1 MVKILGLIILIAGL
15 GVGVYL
21 VLNQTGFFSRADASL
36 APINMQISNIS
47 DNSISVSWLTNK
59 PATGFI
65 GYGVTDRLGS
75 VVGDDRDGGGQK
87 ERLTHHVTLKNL
99 DPNKTYYFKIVS
111 GGKIFD
117 SNGKPLSQKTAPVAD
132 NAPPVADPL
141 IGKVTKKDG
150 GVPNEALVYLKFGD
164 NSLLSSYTR
173 TKANWLITLNN
184 ARTADL
190 KNYAII
196 NPNNSAQLLVSAGA
210 DGFLDK
216 TFKLGERGSVAKL
229 ALNPE
234 KAIPTNTA
242 LTGES
247 TNQQAKPATATGPNT
262 PTTGVLD
269 TANCDVIS
277 GWTCDANDYNASI
290 DVHIYDGV
298 AGVGTIVANGKADRE
313 RSDLKT
319 AANTC
324 NSTTAHGFEFSTP
337 ASLKDGK
344 EHTIYAYGINIPA
357 SNEGN
362 TQLWSGEVKKVV
374 CSR

>member
-1 MVKILGLIILIAGL
+1 MVKILGLIILILGL
-15 GVGVYL
+15 GVGIYL
-21 VLNQTGFFSRADASL
+21 VVNQTGFFSKADASL
-36 APINMQISNIS
+36 APVNMQISNIS
-47 DNSISVSWLTNK
+47 DNSFSVSWLTNK
-59 PATGFI
+59 PTTGYISF
-65 GYGVTDRLGS
+65 GVDDKLGN
-75 VVGDDRDGGGQK
+75 VVGDDRGQK
-87 ERLTHHVTLKNL
+87 DGLTHHVTLKNL

-111 GGKIFD
+111 GGSVFD
-117 SNGKPLSQKTAPVAD
+117 SNGKSLSQKTAPVAD

-173 TKANWLITLNN
+173 TKGNWLITLNN

-190 KNYAII
+190 KNYATI
-196 NPNNSAQLLVSAGA
+196 NPADSAQLLVSAGA

-242 LTGES
+242 LTGQP
-247 TNQQAKPATATGPNT
+247 TNQPAKLATATGPNT
-262 PTTGVLD
+262 PTKGVLD

-277 GWTCDANDYNASI
+277 GWTCDANDYSSSI

-298 AGVGTIVANGKADRE
+298 AGVGKVIANGKADKD

-324 NSTTAHGFEFSTP
+324 NGTTAHGFEFTTP
-337 ASLKDGK
+337 TSLKDGK
-344 EHTIYAYGINIPA
+344 EYTIYAYGINTPA
-357 SNEGN
+357 SGEGN
-362 TQLWSGEVKKVV
+362 TQLWSSEVKKIT
-374 CSR
+374 CK